1 MRTYFIRANKI
12 KWNDD
17 GDDDDDDDDGD
28 DDETHIHASE
38 GEREIRIDEVPGLSR
53 REHFLD
59 AFQEVGIHC
68 NTRPS
73 INDKPDAVNYYWT
86 ICTTTDLYSAVHNI
100 LYHRQSPSF
109 HPPPLPVYITTDC
122 GKWLRRFFLA
132 VFFSQPSHI
141 PSNRHSMV
149 YR

>member
-109 HPPPLPVYITTDC
+109 PPP
-122 GKWLRRFFLA
+122 
-132 VFFSQPSHI
+132 PS
-141 PSNRHSMV
+141 PFT
-149 YR
+149 